1 MKPMFLSMVIGLIT
15 FPILAQDDHATP
27 LTAISTPRGND
38 LPLAITPHRS
48 PDKMQRLPLIDP
60 SQVIPVDYAQLTS
73 TVAASTIATFN
84 DDDTLKNK
92 KWDLKEKQ
100 KRLTFSVDY
109 LNWQIRRRDLDFGI
123 VTDQTALALGSG
135 TLHEVEFGQ
144 SSGFRSSV
152 AYAMQDEWQ
161 ILFSFSHYTAESTA
175 SVAAPP
181 GQSYIFA
188 TRSHPKFNEEALTAS
203 AQANFSMNIFD
214 VELRHSLVAGERAIF
229 DLFGGIRWAENDQ
242 LFSIDYDGRDFNAG
256 EVDNSVDISMF
267 GLRMGGEGIWSLPNG
282 FHVFGNAEGSLM
294 YGDYNVF
301 LEETDLNATSGAA
314 DILVSINDSY
324 EQALP
329 AFSAALGIGWDSEAV
344 EIRLGYEFSAWFNL
358 SDRTVFLDD
367 THEAVFSK
375 TNHDVMMDGFFL
387 STTFNY

>member
-1 MKPMFLSMVIGLIT
+1 MKQIFLSLVFGLIT
-15 FPILAQDDHATP
+15 FPILAQDDHVIP
-27 LTAISTPRGND
+27 LEPISIPQGND
-38 LPLAITPHRS
+38 PPLATS
-48 PDKMQRLPLIDP
+48 PRNLRDKIQRLPLIAP
-60 SQVIPVDYAQLTS
+60 SQVIPVDYVRLTS
-73 TVAASTIATFN
+73 AVDALN
-84 DDDTLKNK
+84 DDDILKK
-92 KWDLKEKQ
+92 QKWNLREKQ
-100 KRLTFSVDY
+100 KRLTFSADY

-123 VTDQTALALGSG
+123 VTDQTALALGAG
-135 TLHEVEFGQ
+135 TLHEIEFGQ

-152 AYAMQDEWQ
+152 GYAMKDEWQ
-161 ILFSFSHYTAESTA
+161 ILFSFSHYRAEATALVT
-175 SVAAPP
+175 APP

-203 AQANFSMNIFD
+203 AQANFAMNIFD

-256 EVDNSVDISMF
+256 EIDNSVDISMF

-294 YGDYNVF
+294 YGDYNIF
-301 LEETDLNATSGAA
+301 LEETDFNATSGAR
-314 DILVSINDSY
+314 DILVSITDSY

-329 AFSAALGIGWDSEAV
+329 AFAAALGIGWDNEAV
-344 EIRLGYEFSAWFNL
+344 KIRIGYEFSAWLNL